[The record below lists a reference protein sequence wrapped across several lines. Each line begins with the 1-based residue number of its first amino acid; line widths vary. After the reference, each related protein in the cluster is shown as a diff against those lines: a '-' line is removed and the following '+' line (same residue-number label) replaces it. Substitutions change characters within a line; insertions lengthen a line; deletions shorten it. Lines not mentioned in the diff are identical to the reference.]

1 MKSFA
6 PLVLICVAAGSVLAL
21 AACLVDLSDLSGGSR
36 DAGSAGGGGAGGL
49 AATTSEASTTMG
61 IGGGATTST
70 AAATSS
76 AGSAGNGGSGG
87 DSTGCATP
95 VLDCSAC
102 ACPAGGCAAVPLATG
117 SDADGPLGIAIS
129 SDGLFWVDKPAGRI
143 MGILAKASAPQE
155 LAGINAPTAIAA
167 ASGRLFF
174 TAQDGLW
181 SCVLPGCNASKKN
194 YASPLAPGSI
204 QGVAYDGGLVYW
216 SDRGAN
222 VNMGDGEV
230 WRCDPANACA
240 SPYLIAN
247 QQLLPKGLFLT
258 TNDLFWIAQG
268 NGNANGT
275 VLRVPRTGVNP
286 TVVTAALT
294 SPSGLA
300 ADATYVYW
308 TQATAVGK
316 ILRCA
321 YGAGYCD
328 TPQDVAPG
336 ASTLNLPIDA
346 ALAGGRIYWNDSG
359 DGDIRSCPTPGCPA
373 GQKPRI
379 HATGRQG
386 VHRIAVGSSCL
397 FWTDD
402 VNGGTVDKMGR

>member
-1 MKSFA
+1 LTKSFA
-6 PLVLICVAAGSVLAL
+6 PFALICVAAGSAVAL
-21 AACLVDLSDLSGGSR
+21 AACLVDLANLSGGTR
-36 DAGSAGGGGAGGL
+36 DAGADGGGGAGGL
-49 AATTSEASTTMG
+49 AATTSVASSTVGT
-61 IGGGATTST
+61 GGATMST
-70 AAATSS
+70 AATTSGSS
-76 AGSAGNGGSGG
+76 AGSGGSGG
-87 DSTGCATP
+87 GNPGCATP

-117 SDADGPLGIAIS
+117 SDADGPLGVAIS
-129 SDGLFWVDKPAGRI
+129 SDGLFWADKPAGRI

-167 ASGRLFF
+167 AAGRLFF

-181 SCVLPGCNASKKN
+181 SCVLPGCNASKKH
-194 YASPLAPGSI
+194 YAASIAPGSL
-204 QGVAYDGGLVYW
+204 QGVAYDGALVYW
-216 SDRGAN
+216 SDRGTN
-222 VNMGDGEV
+222 VNTGDGKV
-230 WRCDPANACA
+230 WRCDPANGCA

-247 QQLLPKGLFLT
+247 QQLLPRGLFLT

-275 VLRVPRTGVNP
+275 IQRVPRTGVNP
-286 TVVTAALT
+286 TAVTAALT

-316 ILRCA
+316 VLRCP
-321 YGAGYCD
+321 YGPGYCD
-328 TPQDVAPG
+328 TPEDVAPG

-359 DGDIRSCPTPGCPA
+359 GGDILSCPTPGCPA
-373 GQKPRI
+373 GQEPRI

-386 VHRIAVGSSCL
+386 VHRLAVGSSCL

-402 VNGGTVDKMGR
+402 VNGGSVDKVGR